1 MRHVLQIY
9 YYTRLVK
16 CLLESLKI
24 LMMGQKEV
32 GSIPRY
38 GCCNRRRN
46 VNFLNGESRNVVGM
60 LSLVLVFLVVL
71 L

>member
-38 GCCNRRRN
+38 GCNRRCN

>member
-1 MRHVLQIY
+1 MFTEVIENIDDG
-9 YYTRLVK
+9 T
-16 CLLESLKI
+16 
-24 LMMGQKEV
+24 KEV

-46 VNFLNGESRNVVGM
+46 VNVLNGESRNVVGM
-60 LSLVLVFLVVL
+60 LSLLLVFLVVL